1 MATIIRQAYIDKI
14 EKYLGKET
22 IIVLVGQRRVGKS
35 YMMKTVRD
43 QKASNPDNNIIYI
56 DKEKREFDSIRNY
69 QDLNQYIDEHFVASK
84 HNYILIDEIQD
95 ITEFERSIRSFR
107 TEPNTD
113 IIITGSNAKMLSNE
127 LSTLI
132 GGRYKEIYIQ
142 SLSYKEFLVF
152 HQLPDNDD
160 SLAKYIQYGGL
171 PGLAK
176 IGLEEDD
183 AREYQMD
190 IFHTVLLKNVI
201 MRNRIRNVP
210 FLENLVRFLADNT
223 GKLISAN
230 SIAKYMK
237 SQGESI
243 TSTVIINYISF
254 LCEAYI
260 LHKVNR
266 FDIHGKRIFETNDK
280 FYFEDNGIRNA
291 LAGGTREG
299 DIEKVIE
306 NIIYQHLIRLGYQVY
321 VGQLQAGEIDF
332 VCTKPDGQRIY
343 VQASYIIADM
353 ATREREFGNL
363 RAINDNYP
371 KYVISM
377 TPLLTRNDD
386 NGITHLHLRK
396 FLKEGLSGTRCK
408 STKFQTDMQ
417 IILRK
422 RPSLPLLK
430 QIKKKRAY
438 LVRANTETFANF
450 ANEK

>member
-1 MATIIRQAYIDKI
+1 MEITRRQTYIDKI

-35 YMMKTVRD
+35 CILKMIRD
-43 QKASNPDNNIIYI
+43 DKMADSDNNVIYI
-56 DKEKREFDSIRNY
+56 DKEKWQYDAIETYR
-69 QDLNQYIDEHFVASK
+69 DLNEHIEKHWDNAK
-84 HNYILIDEIQD
+84 HNYILIDEVQD
-95 ITEFERSIRSFR
+95 IKEFERSVRSFR

-113 IIITGSNAKMLSNE
+113 IIITGSNARMLSNE

-142 SLSYKEFLVF
+142 SLSYNEFLEF
-152 HQLPDNDD
+152 HNLADNDE
-160 SLAKYIQYGGL
+160 SLSLYIQYGGM

-183 AREYQMD
+183 AREYQTD
-190 IFHTVLLKNVI
+190 IYHTVLLKDVI
-201 MRNRIRNVP
+201 MRNQIRNVP
-210 FLENLVRFLADNT
+210 FLENLVHFMADNI

-243 TSTVIINYISF
+243 TSTLVINYISF

-266 FDIHGKRIFETNDK
+266 YDIHGKRIFENNDK
-280 FYFEDNGIRNA
+280 FYFDDNGVRNA
-291 LAGGTREG
+291 IAGGTREG

-332 VCTKPDGQRIY
+332 VCTKPEGQRVY
-343 VQASYIIADM
+343 VQASYIIAEQ

-363 RAINDNYP
+363 RSIKDNYP

-377 TPLLTRNDD
+377 TPLLAKNDD
-386 NGITHLHLRK
+386 DGITHIHLRK
-396 FLKEGLSGTRCK
+396 FLREGL
-408 STKFQTDMQ
+408 
-417 IILRK
+417 
-422 RPSLPLLK
+422 
-430 QIKKKRAY
+430 
-438 LVRANTETFANF
+438 
-450 ANEK
+450 

>member
-1 MATIIRQAYIDKI
+1 MATIRRQSYIDKI

-35 YMMKTVRD
+35 CVLKMIRD
-43 QKASNPDNNIIYI
+43 DKMADSDNNVIYI
-56 DKEKREFDSIRNY
+56 DKEKWQYDAIQTYR
-69 QDLNQYIDEHFVASK
+69 DLNEYIEK
-84 HNYILIDEIQD
+84 HWANDKYNYILIDEVQD
-95 ITEFERSIRSFR
+95 IEEFERSVRSFR

-113 IIITGSNAKMLSNE
+113 IIITGSNASMLSNE

-142 SLSYKEFLVF
+142 SLSYNEFLEF
-152 HQLPDNDD
+152 HNLSDNDE
-160 SLAKYIQYGGL
+160 SLSLYIQYGGM

-183 AREYQMD
+183 AREYQID
-190 IFHTVLLKNVI
+190 IYHTVLLKDVI
-201 MRNRIRNVP
+201 MRNQIRNVP
-210 FLENLVRFLADNT
+210 FLENLVRFLADNI

-243 TSTVIINYISF
+243 TSSVVINYISF

-266 FDIHGKRIFETNDK
+266 YDIHGKRVFENNDK
-280 FYFEDNGIRNA
+280 FYFEDNGVRNA
-291 LAGGTREG
+291 IAGGTREG

-306 NIIYQHLIRLGYQVY
+306 NIIYEHLIRLGYQVY

-332 VCTKPDGQRIY
+332 VCTKPEGQRIY
-343 VQASYIIADM
+343 VQASFIIAEQ

-363 RAINDNYP
+363 RSIKDNYP

-377 TPLLTRNDD
+377 TPLLTKNDD
-386 NGITHLHLRK
+386 DGITHIHLRK
-396 FLKEGLSGTRCK
+396 FLREGL
-408 STKFQTDMQ
+408 
-417 IILRK
+417 
-422 RPSLPLLK
+422 
-430 QIKKKRAY
+430 
-438 LVRANTETFANF
+438 
-450 ANEK
+450 

>member
-1 MATIIRQAYIDKI
+1 MTTIIRQAYIDKI

-142 SLSYKEFLVF
+142 SLSYEEFLVF

-190 IFHTVLLKNVI
+190 IFHTVLLKDVI
-201 MRNRIRNVP
+201 MRNQIRNVP

-254 LCEAYI
+254 LCEAYF

-386 NGITHLHLRK
+386 NGIIHLHLRK
-396 FLKEGLSGTRCK
+396 FLKEG
-408 STKFQTDMQ
+408 F
-417 IILRK
+417 
-422 RPSLPLLK
+422 
-430 QIKKKRAY
+430 
-438 LVRANTETFANF
+438 
-450 ANEK
+450 

>member
-1 MATIIRQAYIDKI
+1 MATIRRQSYIDKI

-35 YMMKTVRD
+35 CILKMIRD
-43 QKASNPDNNIIYI
+43 DKMADSDNNVIYI
-56 DKEKREFDSIRNY
+56 DKEKWQYDAIQTY
-69 QDLNQYIDEHFVASK
+69 KDLNEYIERYWVNDK
-84 HNYILIDEIQD
+84 HNYILIDEVQD
-95 ITEFERSIRSFR
+95 IEEFERSVRSFR

-113 IIITGSNAKMLSNE
+113 IIITGSNARMLSNE

-142 SLSYKEFLVF
+142 SLSYNEFLEF
-152 HQLPDNDD
+152 HNLSDNDE
-160 SLAKYIQYGGL
+160 SLSLYIQYGGM

-183 AREYQMD
+183 AREYQID
-190 IFHTVLLKNVI
+190 IYYTVLLKDVI
-201 MRNRIRNVP
+201 MRNQIRNVP
-210 FLENLVRFLADNT
+210 FLENLVRFLADNI

-243 TSTVIINYISF
+243 TSSVVINYISF

-266 FDIHGKRIFETNDK
+266 YDIHGKRVFENNDK
-280 FYFEDNGIRNA
+280 FYFEDNGVRNA
-291 LAGGTREG
+291 IAGGTREG

-306 NIIYQHLIRLGYQVY
+306 NIIYEHLIRLGYQVY

-332 VCTKPDGQRIY
+332 VCTKPEGQRIY
-343 VQASYIIADM
+343 VQASFIIAEQ

-363 RAINDNYP
+363 RSIKDNYP

-377 TPLLTRNDD
+377 TPLLTKNDD
-386 NGITHLHLRK
+386 DGITHIHLRK
-396 FLKEGLSGTRCK
+396 FLREGL
-408 STKFQTDMQ
+408 
-417 IILRK
+417 
-422 RPSLPLLK
+422 
-430 QIKKKRAY
+430 
-438 LVRANTETFANF
+438 
-450 ANEK
+450 

>member
-1 MATIIRQAYIDKI
+1 MATIRRQSYIDKI

-35 YMMKTVRD
+35 CILKMIRD
-43 QKASNPDNNIIYI
+43 DKMADSDNNVIYI
-56 DKEKREFDSIRNY
+56 DKEKWQYDAIQTY
-69 QDLNQYIDEHFVASK
+69 KDLNEYIERYWVNDK
-84 HNYILIDEIQD
+84 HNYILIDEVQD
-95 ITEFERSIRSFR
+95 IEEFERSVRSFR

-113 IIITGSNAKMLSNE
+113 IIITGSNARMLSNE

-142 SLSYKEFLVF
+142 SLSYNEFLEF
-152 HQLPDNDD
+152 HNLSDNDE
-160 SLAKYIQYGGL
+160 SLSLYIQYGGM

-183 AREYQMD
+183 AREYQID
-190 IFHTVLLKNVI
+190 IYHTVLLKDVI
-201 MRNRIRNVP
+201 MRNQIRNVP
-210 FLENLVRFLADNT
+210 FLENLVRFLADNI

-243 TSTVIINYISF
+243 TSSVVINYISF

-266 FDIHGKRIFETNDK
+266 YDIHGKRVFENNDK
-280 FYFEDNGIRNA
+280 FYFEDNGVRNA
-291 LAGGTREG
+291 IAGGTREG

-306 NIIYQHLIRLGYQVY
+306 NIIYQHLVRLGFQVY

-332 VCTKPDGQRIY
+332 VCTKPEGQRVY
-343 VQASYIIADM
+343 VQASYIIAEQ

-363 RAINDNYP
+363 RSIKDNYP

-377 TPLLTRNDD
+377 TPLLTKNDD
-386 NGITHLHLRK
+386 DGITHIHLRK
-396 FLKEGLSGTRCK
+396 FLREGL
-408 STKFQTDMQ
+408 
-417 IILRK
+417 
-422 RPSLPLLK
+422 
-430 QIKKKRAY
+430 
-438 LVRANTETFANF
+438 
-450 ANEK
+450 

>member
-22 IIVLVGQRRVGKS
+22 VIVLVGQRRVGKS

-142 SLSYKEFLVF
+142 SLSYEEFLVF

-190 IFHTVLLKNVI
+190 IFHTVLLKDVI

-266 FDIHGKRIFETNDK
+266 FDIHGKRILETNDK

-363 RAINDNYP
+363 RAIKDNYP

-386 NGITHLHLRK
+386 NGIKHLHLRK
-396 FLKEGLSGTRCK
+396 FLKEG
-408 STKFQTDMQ
+408 F
-417 IILRK
+417 
-422 RPSLPLLK
+422 
-430 QIKKKRAY
+430 
-438 LVRANTETFANF
+438 
-450 ANEK
+450 

>member
-142 SLSYKEFLVF
+142 SLSYEEFLVF

-201 MRNRIRNVP
+201 MRNQIRNVP

-321 VGQLQAGEIDF
+321 VGQLQTGEIDF

-396 FLKEGLSGTRCK
+396 FLKEGL
-408 STKFQTDMQ
+408 
-417 IILRK
+417 
-422 RPSLPLLK
+422 
-430 QIKKKRAY
+430 
-438 LVRANTETFANF
+438 
-450 ANEK
+450 

>member
-1 MATIIRQAYIDKI
+1 MATIRRQSYIDKI

-35 YMMKTVRD
+35 CILKMIRD
-43 QKASNPDNNIIYI
+43 EKMADSDNNVIYI
-56 DKEKREFDSIRNY
+56 DKEKWQYDAIQTYR
-69 QDLNQYIDEHFVASK
+69 DLNEYIEK
-84 HNYILIDEIQD
+84 HWANDKYNYILIDEVQD
-95 ITEFERSIRSFR
+95 IEEFERSVRSFR

-113 IIITGSNAKMLSNE
+113 IIITGSNASMLSNE

-142 SLSYKEFLVF
+142 SLSYNEFLEF
-152 HQLPDNDD
+152 HNLSANDE
-160 SLAKYIQYGGL
+160 SLSLYIQYGGM

-183 AREYQMD
+183 AREYQID
-190 IFHTVLLKNVI
+190 IYHTVLLKDVI
-201 MRNRIRNVP
+201 MRNQIRNVP
-210 FLENLVRFLADNT
+210 FLENLVRFLADNI

-243 TSTVIINYISF
+243 TSSVVINYISF

-266 FDIHGKRIFETNDK
+266 YDIHGKRVFENNDK
-280 FYFEDNGIRNA
+280 FYFEDNGVRNA
-291 LAGGTREG
+291 IAGGTREG

-306 NIIYQHLIRLGYQVY
+306 NIIYEHLIRLGYQVY

-332 VCTKPDGQRIY
+332 VCTKPEGQRIY
-343 VQASYIIADM
+343 VQASFIIAEQ

-363 RAINDNYP
+363 RSIKDNYP

-377 TPLLTRNDD
+377 TPLLTKNDD
-386 NGITHLHLRK
+386 DGITHIHLRK
-396 FLKEGLSGTRCK
+396 FLREGL
-408 STKFQTDMQ
+408 
-417 IILRK
+417 
-422 RPSLPLLK
+422 
-430 QIKKKRAY
+430 
-438 LVRANTETFANF
+438 
-450 ANEK
+450 

>member
-1 MATIIRQAYIDKI
+1 MATIRRQSYIDKI

-35 YMMKTVRD
+35 CILKMIRD
-43 QKASNPDNNIIYI
+43 DKMADSDNNVIYI
-56 DKEKREFDSIRNY
+56 DKEKWQYDAIQTY
-69 QDLNQYIDEHFVASK
+69 KDLNEYIEK
-84 HNYILIDEIQD
+84 HWANDKYNYILIDEVQD
-95 ITEFERSIRSFR
+95 IEEFERSVRSFR

-113 IIITGSNAKMLSNE
+113 IIITGSNASMLSNE

-142 SLSYKEFLVF
+142 SLSYNEFLEF
-152 HQLPDNDD
+152 HNLSDNDE
-160 SLAKYIQYGGL
+160 SLSLYIQYGGM

-183 AREYQMD
+183 AREYQID
-190 IFHTVLLKNVI
+190 IYHTVLLKDVI
-201 MRNRIRNVP
+201 MRNQIRNVP
-210 FLENLVRFLADNT
+210 FLENLVRFLADNI

-243 TSTVIINYISF
+243 TSSVVINYISF

-266 FDIHGKRIFETNDK
+266 YDIHGKRVFENNDK
-280 FYFEDNGIRNA
+280 FYFEDNGVRNA
-291 LAGGTREG
+291 IAGGTREG

-306 NIIYQHLIRLGYQVY
+306 NIIYQHLVRLGFQVY

-332 VCTKPDGQRIY
+332 VCTKPEGQRVY
-343 VQASYIIADM
+343 VQASYIIAEQ

-363 RAINDNYP
+363 RSIKDNYL

-377 TPLLTRNDD
+377 TPLLTKNDD
-386 NGITHLHLRK
+386 DGITHIHLRK
-396 FLKEGLSGTRCK
+396 FLREG
-408 STKFQTDMQ
+408 F
-417 IILRK
+417 
-422 RPSLPLLK
+422 
-430 QIKKKRAY
+430 
-438 LVRANTETFANF
+438 
-450 ANEK
+450 

>member
-1 MATIIRQAYIDKI
+1 MSTIRRQSYIDNI

-35 YMMKTVRD
+35 CILKMIRD
-43 QKASNPDNNIIYI
+43 DKMADSDNNVIYI
-56 DKEKREFDSIRNY
+56 DKEKWQYDAIQTY
-69 QDLNQYIDEHFVASK
+69 KDLNEYIERYWVNDK
-84 HNYILIDEIQD
+84 HNYIFIDEVQD
-95 ITEFERSIRSFR
+95 IEEFERSVRSFR

-113 IIITGSNAKMLSNE
+113 IIITGSNARMLSNE

-142 SLSYKEFLVF
+142 SLSYNEFLEF
-152 HQLPDNDD
+152 HNLSDNDE
-160 SLAKYIQYGGL
+160 SLSLYIQYGGM

-183 AREYQMD
+183 AREYQID
-190 IFHTVLLKNVI
+190 IYHTVLLKDVI
-201 MRNRIRNVP
+201 MRNQIRNVP
-210 FLENLVRFLADNT
+210 FLENLVRFLADNI

-243 TSTVIINYISF
+243 TSSVVINYISF

-266 FDIHGKRIFETNDK
+266 YDIHGKRVFENNDK
-280 FYFEDNGIRNA
+280 FYFEDNGVRNA
-291 LAGGTREG
+291 IAGGTREG

-306 NIIYQHLIRLGYQVY
+306 NIIYEHLIRLGYQVY

-332 VCTKPDGQRIY
+332 VCTKPEGQRIY
-343 VQASYIIADM
+343 VQASFIIAEQ

-363 RAINDNYP
+363 RSIKDNYP

-377 TPLLTRNDD
+377 TPLLTKNDD
-386 NGITHLHLRK
+386 DGITHIHLRK
-396 FLKEGLSGTRCK
+396 FLREGL
-408 STKFQTDMQ
+408 
-417 IILRK
+417 
-422 RPSLPLLK
+422 
-430 QIKKKRAY
+430 
-438 LVRANTETFANF
+438 
-450 ANEK
+450 

>member
-1 MATIIRQAYIDKI
+1 MAIIIRQSYIDKI

-35 YMMKTVRD
+35 CMLKMIRDRKKTEEG
-43 QKASNPDNNIIYI
+43 NNIIYI
-56 DKEKREFDSIRNY
+56 DKEKREFDNIQTY
-69 QDLNQYIDEHFVASK
+69 QDLNNYIGQHFLSDK

-95 ITEFERSIRSFR
+95 IKEFERSIRSYR

-113 IIITGSNAKMLSNE
+113 IIITGSNARMLSNE

-142 SLSYKEFLVF
+142 SLSYNEFLEF
-152 HQLPDNDD
+152 HKLENNDD
-160 SLAKYIQYGGL
+160 SLGLFIQYGGL

-190 IFHTVLLKNVI
+190 IYHTVLLKDVI
-201 MRNRIRNVP
+201 MRNQIRNVP

-230 SIAKYMK
+230 SISKYMK
-237 SQGESI
+237 SQGETIASAA
-243 TSTVIINYISF
+243 IINYISF

-266 FDIHGKRIFETNDK
+266 YDIHGKRIFETNDK

-291 LAGGTREG
+291 IAGGTREG
-299 DIEKVIE
+299 NIEKVIE

-332 VCTKPDGQRIY
+332 VCTKPKGERIY
-343 VQASYIIADM
+343 VQASYIIADDV
-353 ATREREFGNL
+353 TREREFGNL
-363 RAINDNYP
+363 RLIKDNYP

-377 TPLLTRNDD
+377 TPLVTKNDD
-386 NGITHLHLRK
+386 GGITHLHLRK
-396 FLKEGLSGTRCK
+396 FLTEGL
-408 STKFQTDMQ
+408 
-417 IILRK
+417 
-422 RPSLPLLK
+422 
-430 QIKKKRAY
+430 
-438 LVRANTETFANF
+438 
-450 ANEK
+450 

>member
-56 DKEKREFDSIRNY
+56 DKEKREFDSIRKY

-107 TEPNTD
+107 TEPDTD

-142 SLSYKEFLVF
+142 SLSYEEFLVF

-190 IFHTVLLKNVI
+190 IFHTVLLKDVI
-201 MRNRIRNVP
+201 MRNQIRNVP

-266 FDIHGKRIFETNDK
+266 FDIHGKRIFETNNK

-396 FLKEGLSGTRCK
+396 FLKEG
-408 STKFQTDMQ
+408 F
-417 IILRK
+417 
-422 RPSLPLLK
+422 
-430 QIKKKRAY
+430 
-438 LVRANTETFANF
+438 
-450 ANEK
+450 

>member
-35 YMMKTVRD
+35 YMMKTVRA

-56 DKEKREFDSIRNY
+56 DKEKREFDCIRNY

-142 SLSYKEFLVF
+142 SLSYEEFLVF

-190 IFHTVLLKNVI
+190 IFHTVLLKDVI

-396 FLKEGLSGTRCK
+396 FLKEG
-408 STKFQTDMQ
+408 F
-417 IILRK
+417 
-422 RPSLPLLK
+422 
-430 QIKKKRAY
+430 
-438 LVRANTETFANF
+438 
-450 ANEK
+450 

>member
-1 MATIIRQAYIDKI
+1 MATIRRQSYIDKI

-35 YMMKTVRD
+35 CILKMIRD
-43 QKASNPDNNIIYI
+43 EKMADSDNNVIYI
-56 DKEKREFDSIRNY
+56 DKEKWQYDAIQTYR
-69 QDLNQYIDEHFVASK
+69 DLNEYIEK
-84 HNYILIDEIQD
+84 HWANDKYNYILIDEVQD
-95 ITEFERSIRSFR
+95 IEEFERSVRSFR

-113 IIITGSNAKMLSNE
+113 IIITGSNASMLSNE

-142 SLSYKEFLVF
+142 SLSYNEFLEF
-152 HQLPDNDD
+152 HNLSDNDE
-160 SLAKYIQYGGL
+160 SLSLYIQYGGM

-183 AREYQMD
+183 AREYQID
-190 IFHTVLLKNVI
+190 IYHTVLLKDVI
-201 MRNRIRNVP
+201 MRSEIRNVP
-210 FLENLVRFLADNT
+210 FLENLVRFLADNI

-243 TSTVIINYISF
+243 TSSVVINYISF

-266 FDIHGKRIFETNDK
+266 YDIHGKRVFENNDK
-280 FYFEDNGIRNA
+280 FYFEDNGVRNA
-291 LAGGTREG
+291 IAGGTREG

-306 NIIYQHLIRLGYQVY
+306 NIIYEHLIRLGYQVY

-332 VCTKPDGQRIY
+332 VCTKPEGQRIY
-343 VQASYIIADM
+343 VQASFIIAEQ

-363 RAINDNYP
+363 RSIKDNYP

-377 TPLLTRNDD
+377 TPLLTKNDD
-386 NGITHLHLRK
+386 DGITHIHLRK
-396 FLKEGLSGTRCK
+396 FLREGL
-408 STKFQTDMQ
+408 
-417 IILRK
+417 
-422 RPSLPLLK
+422 
-430 QIKKKRAY
+430 
-438 LVRANTETFANF
+438 
-450 ANEK
+450 

>member
-1 MATIIRQAYIDKI
+1 MTTFFREVQAYIDKI

-142 SLSYKEFLVF
+142 SLSYEEFLVF

-190 IFHTVLLKNVI
+190 IFHTVLLKDVI

-266 FDIHGKRIFETNDK
+266 FDIHGKRILETNDK

-396 FLKEGLSGTRCK
+396 FLKEG
-408 STKFQTDMQ
+408 
-417 IILRK
+417 
-422 RPSLPLLK
+422 
-430 QIKKKRAY
+430 
-438 LVRANTETFANF
+438 V
-450 ANEK
+450 

>member
-1 MATIIRQAYIDKI
+1 MATIIRQTYIDKI

-35 YMMKTVRD
+35 YMMKTIRD
-43 QKASNPDNNIIYI
+43 QKVSNPDNNIIYI
-56 DKEKREFDSIRNY
+56 DKEKRDFDSIKNY
-69 QDLNQYIDEHFVASK
+69 QDLNQYLDEHFDAGK

-95 ITEFERSIRSFR
+95 IKEFERSIRSFR

-142 SLSYKEFLVF
+142 SLSYEEFLVF
-152 HQLPDNDD
+152 HQLPDSDD

-171 PGLAK
+171 PGLAR

-190 IFHTVLLKNVI
+190 IFHTVLLKDVI
-201 MRNRIRNVP
+201 MRNQIRNVP

-237 SQGESI
+237 SQGEPI

-306 NIIYQHLIRLGYQVY
+306 NVIYQHLIRLGYQVY

-363 RAINDNYP
+363 RAIKDNYP

-396 FLKEGLSGTRCK
+396 FLKEG
-408 STKFQTDMQ
+408 F
-417 IILRK
+417 
-422 RPSLPLLK
+422 
-430 QIKKKRAY
+430 
-438 LVRANTETFANF
+438 
-450 ANEK
+450 

>member
-113 IIITGSNAKMLSNE
+113 IIITGSNAKILSNE

-142 SLSYKEFLVF
+142 SLSYEEFLVF

-190 IFHTVLLKNVI
+190 IFHTVLLKDVI

-266 FDIHGKRIFETNDK
+266 FDIHGKRILETNDK

-396 FLKEGLSGTRCK
+396 FLKEGL
-408 STKFQTDMQ
+408 
-417 IILRK
+417 
-422 RPSLPLLK
+422 
-430 QIKKKRAY
+430 
-438 LVRANTETFANF
+438 
-450 ANEK
+450 

>member
-1 MATIIRQAYIDKI
+1 MATIRRQSYIDKI

-35 YMMKTVRD
+35 CILKMIRD
-43 QKASNPDNNIIYI
+43 EKMADSDNNVIYI
-56 DKEKREFDSIRNY
+56 DKEKWQYDAIQTYR
-69 QDLNQYIDEHFVASK
+69 DLNEYIEK
-84 HNYILIDEIQD
+84 HWANDKYNYILIDEVQD
-95 ITEFERSIRSFR
+95 IEEFERSVRSFR

-113 IIITGSNAKMLSNE
+113 IIITGSNASMLSNE

-142 SLSYKEFLVF
+142 SLSYNEFLEF
-152 HQLPDNDD
+152 HNLSDNDE
-160 SLAKYIQYGGL
+160 SLSLYIQYGGM

-176 IGLEEDD
+176 IGLEDDD
-183 AREYQMD
+183 AREYQ
-190 IFHTVLLKNVI
+190 IHIYHTVLLKDVI
-201 MRNRIRNVP
+201 MRNQIRNVP
-210 FLENLVRFLADNT
+210 FLENLVRFLADNI

-243 TSTVIINYISF
+243 TSSVVINYISF

-266 FDIHGKRIFETNDK
+266 YDIHGKRVFENNDK
-280 FYFEDNGIRNA
+280 FYFEDNGVRNA
-291 LAGGTREG
+291 IAGGTREG

-306 NIIYQHLIRLGYQVY
+306 NIIYEHLIRLGYQVY

-332 VCTKPDGQRIY
+332 VCTKPEGQRIY
-343 VQASYIIADM
+343 VQASFIIAEQ

-363 RAINDNYP
+363 RSIKDNYP

-377 TPLLTRNDD
+377 TPLLTKNDD
-386 NGITHLHLRK
+386 DGITHIHLRK
-396 FLKEGLSGTRCK
+396 FLREGL
-408 STKFQTDMQ
+408 
-417 IILRK
+417 
-422 RPSLPLLK
+422 
-430 QIKKKRAY
+430 
-438 LVRANTETFANF
+438 
-450 ANEK
+450 

>member
-142 SLSYKEFLVF
+142 SLSYEEFLVF

-190 IFHTVLLKNVI
+190 IFHMVLLKDVI

-332 VCTKPDGQRIY
+332 VCAKPDGQRIY

-396 FLKEGLSGTRCK
+396 FLKEGL
-408 STKFQTDMQ
+408 
-417 IILRK
+417 
-422 RPSLPLLK
+422 
-430 QIKKKRAY
+430 
-438 LVRANTETFANF
+438 
-450 ANEK
+450 